1 MWKTARL
8 RWFVA
13 ALLVLAY
20 VLAAGPAG
28 AQDSTSAA
36 LAAQLAEL
44 MTNAE
49 LDALAGTDSTGEDRF
64 VAALVFPGQLLVVSA
79 RYEVPIYVEDK
90 IANGE
95 YREVYI
101 DLNAASIGGTKV
113 LVVDVGANGL
123 RTTAATVDLFDGR
136 VRGRAVRWRLGST
149 GAAGGGVYEGL
160 FGGRPA
166 VHPDVEGADCARA
179 VSPRVRLKARG
190 RRSRRPSRL
199 RGRPLV
205 ANRSA
210 PVLHLP
216 NTFAGDPNPLA
227 RPQGRSTNSHA
238 AAVC

>member
-90 IANGE
+90 IAKGE

-113 LVVDVGANGL
+113 LVTDAGANGL
-123 RTTAATVDLFDGR
+123 HAADDAVDMFDGGSGV
-136 VRGRAVRWRLGST
+136 VRFDGDW
-149 GAAGGGVYEGL
+149 GAQGMQEAEYMKAFSEAEQQCT
-160 FGGRPA
+160 RM
-166 VHPDVEGADCARA
+166 
-179 VSPRVRLKARG
+179 LKA
-190 RRSRRPSRL
+190 L
-199 RGRPLV
+199 I
-205 ANRSA
+205 AHA
-210 PVLHLP
+210 P
-216 NTFAGDPNPLA
+216 
-227 RPQGRSTNSHA
+227 
-238 AAVC
+238 

>member
-28 AQDSTSAA
+28 AQDSTLAA

-90 IANGE
+90 IAKGE

-113 LVVDVGANGL
+113 LVTDAGANGL
-123 RTTAATVDLFDGR
+123 HAADDAVDMFDGGSGI
-136 VRGRAVRWRLGST
+136 VRFDGDW
-149 GAAGGGVYEGL
+149 GAQGMQEAEYMKAFSEAEQQYT
-160 FGGRPA
+160 RM
-166 VHPDVEGADCARA
+166 
-179 VSPRVRLKARG
+179 LKA
-190 RRSRRPSRL
+190 L
-199 RGRPLV
+199 I
-205 ANRSA
+205 AHA
-210 PVLHLP
+210 P
-216 NTFAGDPNPLA
+216 
-227 RPQGRSTNSHA
+227 
-238 AAVC
+238 